1 MILKYKEFYD
11 SLNDMS
17 ELNEL
22 DSLNETLSI
31 SMDVK
36 DETRNVVKFINDGY
50 KRRNMVIVD
59 KKDFGKFLQELWTGR
74 TMKW

>member
-11 SLNDMS
+11 GLNYIS

-22 DSLNETLSI
+22 DYLNETLSI

-36 DETRNVVKFINDGY
+36 DETRNVV
-50 KRRNMVIVD
+50 
-59 KKDFGKFLQELWTGR
+59 
-74 TMKW
+74 